1 MSPDE
6 HQWTPESQELRRR
19 ATEAKYDL
27 LTKGMSLS
35 VCYSA
40 SIGGTATLTGTTPN
54 LILKGQIDQ
63 YGTNKPSGVIIPDVH
78 PPFHYLNLPSFS
90 SFLKALP
97 RKRWCDQLRQL
108 VRLCFSQHGADADT
122 DLVLASD
129 CFPGLQVRRHDD
141 THFLLCVSHCVLS
154 NHVSVFTII
163 RKVVSS

>member
-63 YGTNKPSGVIIPDVH
+63 YGTNKPSGVLFQMFI
-78 PPFHYLNLPSFS
+78 LPVVIS
-90 SFLKALP
+90 SL
-97 RKRWCDQLRQL
+97 
-108 VRLCFSQHGADADT
+108 HI
-122 DLVLASD
+122 
-129 CFPGLQVRRHDD
+129 
-141 THFLLCVSHCVLS
+141 
-154 NHVSVFTII
+154 SVFPEGSSPTT
-163 RKVVSS
+163 VV